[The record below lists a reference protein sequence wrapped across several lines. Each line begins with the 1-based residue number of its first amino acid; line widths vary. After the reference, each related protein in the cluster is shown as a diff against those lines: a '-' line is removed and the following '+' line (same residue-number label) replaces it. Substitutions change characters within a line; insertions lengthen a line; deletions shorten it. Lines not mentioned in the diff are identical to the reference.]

1 MQKVNSNILWLP
13 SWYPSK
19 VDSFNGDFIQ
29 RHAIALSQFKPVH
42 VVYIVKDKLQAIT
55 NSVKIESNEYGNLKE
70 TIIYYATPNYL
81 PTVIESIY
89 SYWKCRRI
97 YRQYFNLYFEKNELP
112 SVVHVHVAF
121 KAGMIALWLK
131 RKFRVN
137 YFVSEHW
144 SGYSKLKQDNFYN
157 ASWIF
162 RYWVKKIL
170 KLGKRIIPV
179 SQNLGEQ
186 IKFIVPDIR
195 LQIIPNVV
203 SDKFFQLSNIGNQQF
218 SFIHCTSKD
227 LVAKNTMG
235 LLRVFAELC
244 KKRQDWECIIYGP
257 ANRELIDFVIKT
269 KIEQY
274 VRFTGEISYHQ
285 VAELMQTASVFISF
299 SKYEN
304 QPCSILEALCC
315 GVPIIATKVGG
326 VPEIV
331 NQQNGILIDA
341 NDEVQLLQ
349 AVQVMLNEHK
359 KFERK
364 IIANDAQQKYYYP
377 VIGKQLSELYSQE

>member
-244 KKRQDWECIIYGP
+244 KKRQDWECIIYRR
-257 ANRELIDFVIKT
+257 N
-269 KIEQY
+269 
-274 VRFTGEISYHQ
+274 
-285 VAELMQTASVFISF
+285 
-299 SKYEN
+299 
-304 QPCSILEALCC
+304 ILPSS
-315 GVPIIATKVGG
+315 G
-326 VPEIV
+326 
-331 NQQNGILIDA
+331 
-341 NDEVQLLQ
+341 
-349 AVQVMLNEHK
+349 
-359 KFERK
+359 
-364 IIANDAQQKYYYP
+364 
-377 VIGKQLSELYSQE
+377 